1 MKNLDLSGLIPVSKG
16 ILMLMGG
23 ISFIAIIFSFA
34 GKIDI
39 LENNAA
45 EPAMVIKS
53 ITLQDS
59 YEFAG
64 EKLTMEDWDIRERL
78 ERELYAN
85 VFQHSSTII
94 AIKRSMRYFPLIEKK
109 LAEHGLPADLKY
121 IAVAES
127 MLSNAVSS
135 AGAKGVWQLMKPVS
149 EFYGLEISEEVDERY
164 HVEKATEIACKYLK
178 HLHKRFG
185 NWTMATAAYNIGE
198 TRFKKELDFQRAESY
213 FDMQLNE
220 ETSRYVFRLFA
231 IKAVLEDPE
240 YHGYQLKDNDGYAPI
255 EPTKMITVAKPIPD
269 LGMFAQENNISY
281 RKLKWLNPWL
291 ISKQL
296 TNPMKKEYQIR
307 LLE

>member
-1 MKNLDLSGLIPVSKG
+1 MKILNNLKIKSLLNVVLSTLGGIFFLLIVSSFVSKYD
-16 ILMLMGG
+16 LL
-23 ISFIAIIFSFA
+23 
-34 GKIDI
+34 
-39 LENNAA
+39 NNKPV

-53 ITLQDS
+53 ITLQES

-64 EKLTMEDWDIRERL
+64 EKLPIKDWDIRERL

-127 MLSNAVSS
+127 MLSNAVSP

-185 NWTMATAAYNIGE
+185 NWSMAAAAYNIGE
-198 TRFKKELDFQRAESY
+198 TRFKKELDFQRATSY

-240 YHGYQLKDNDGYAPI
+240 YHGYQLTSGDGYAPI
-255 EPTKMITVAKPIPD
+255 EAKKVITVSKPIPD
-269 LGMFAQENNISY
+269 LGLFAQENNISY

-296 TNPMKKEYQIR
+296 TNPLKKEYQIR

>member
-1 MKNLDLSGLIPVSKG
+1 MKTNNISKFMPILKVFLMTFGGIFFVLIISSFVSKYD
-16 ILMLMGG
+16 LLDN
-23 ISFIAIIFSFA
+23 
-34 GKIDI
+34 K
-39 LENNAA
+39 AA
-45 EPAMVIKS
+45 EPGMVIKS
-53 ITLQDS
+53 IVLQDA

-64 EKLTMEDWDIRERL
+64 EKLTIKDWDIRERL

-109 LAEHGLPADLKY
+109 LAEHGLPSDLKY

-127 MLSNAVSS
+127 MLSNAVSP

-185 NWTMATAAYNIGE
+185 NWSMAAAAYNIGE
-198 TRFKKELDFQRAESY
+198 TRFKKELDFQRATSY

-240 YHGYQLKDNDGYAPI
+240 YHGYQLNSDDGYAPI
-255 EPTKMITVAKPIPD
+255 ETTKVITVAKPILD
-269 LGMFAQENNISY
+269 LGLFAQENNISY

-291 ISKQL
+291 INKQL
-296 TNPMKKEYQIR
+296 TNPLKKSYQIR

>member
-1 MKNLDLSGLIPVSKG
+1 MKNINLTGLIPISKG
-16 ILMLMGG
+16 MLMLMGG
-23 ISFIAIIFSFA
+23 ISFVAVISSFVS
-34 GKIDI
+34 KLDL
-39 LENNAA
+39 LENKTA

-53 ITLQDS
+53 ITLQDT

-64 EKLTMEDWDIRERL
+64 EKLTIEDWDIRERL

-109 LAEHGLPADLKY
+109 LAEHGLPSDLKY

-127 MLSNAVSS
+127 MLSNAVSP

-185 NWTMATAAYNIGE
+185 NWSMAAAAYNIGE
-198 TRFKKELDFQRAESY
+198 TRFKKELDFQRAKSY

-231 IKAVLEDPE
+231 IKAVLENPE
-240 YHGYQLKDNDGYAPI
+240 YHGYQLNDNDGYAPV

-269 LGMFAQENNISY
+269 LGLFAQENNISY

-296 TNPMKKEYQIR
+296 TNPLKKEYQIR

>member
-1 MKNLDLSGLIPVSKG
+1 MV
-16 ILMLMGG
+16 MGG
-23 ISFIAIIFSFA
+23 ISFVAVISSFVS
-34 GKIDI
+34 KLDL
-39 LENNAA
+39 LENKVA

-53 ITLQDS
+53 ITLQDT

-64 EKLTMEDWDIRERL
+64 EKLTIEDWDIRERL

-109 LAEHGLPADLKY
+109 LAELGLPSDLKY

-127 MLSNAVSS
+127 MLSNAVSP

-185 NWTMATAAYNIGE
+185 NWSMAAAAYNIGE
-198 TRFKKELDFQRAESY
+198 TRFKKELDFQRAKSY

-240 YHGYQLKDNDGYAPI
+240 YHGYQLNDNDGYAPV

-269 LGMFAQENNISY
+269 LGLFAQENNISY

-296 TNPMKKEYQIR
+296 TNPLKKEYQIR

>member
-1 MKNLDLSGLIPVSKG
+1 
-16 ILMLMGG
+16 MLMGG
-23 ISFIAIIFSFA
+23 ISFVAVISSFVS
-34 GKIDI
+34 KLDL
-39 LENNAA
+39 LENKTA

-53 ITLQDS
+53 ITLQDT

-64 EKLTMEDWDIRERL
+64 EKLTIEDWDIRERL

-109 LAEHGLPADLKY
+109 LAEHGLPSDLKY

-127 MLSNAVSS
+127 MLSNAVSP

-185 NWTMATAAYNIGE
+185 NWSMAAAAYNIGE
-198 TRFKKELDFQRAESY
+198 TRFKKELDFQRAKSY

-240 YHGYQLKDNDGYAPI
+240 YHGYQLNDNDGYAPV

-269 LGMFAQENNISY
+269 LGLFAQENNISY

-296 TNPMKKEYQIR
+296 TNPLKKEYQIR

>member
-1 MKNLDLSGLIPVSKG
+1 MKENKFLQPVKWSLMILGAFSGI
-16 ILMLMGG
+16 
-23 ISFIAIIFSFA
+23 FFIFSFVTNTDL
-34 GKIDI
+34 GESK
-39 LENNAA
+39 AA
-45 EPAMVIKS
+45 EPAMVIRS
-53 ITLQDS
+53 ITLQDEYS
-59 YEFAG
+59 FAG
-64 EKLTMEDWDIRERL
+64 EKLTIEDWDIRERL

-94 AIKRSMRYFPLIEKK
+94 AIKRSMRYFPMIEKK
-109 LAEHGLPADLKY
+109 LSEHGLPSDLKY

-127 MLSNAVSS
+127 MLSNAVSP

-164 HVEKATEIACKYLK
+164 HVEKSTEIACKYLK

-185 NWTMATAAYNIGE
+185 NWSMAAAAYNIGE
-198 TRFKKELDFQRAESY
+198 TRFKKELDFQRATSY

-240 YHGYQLKDNDGYAPI
+240 YHGYQLKEDGGYAPI
-255 EPTKMITVAKPIPD
+255 EPTKVITVAKPIPD
-269 LGMFAQENNISY
+269 LGLFAQEHNISY

-291 ISKQL
+291 IGKQL
-296 TNPMKKEYQIR
+296 TNPLKKEYNIR
-307 LLE
+307 LVE

>member
-1 MKNLDLSGLIPVSKG
+1 MKNINLTGLIPISKG
-16 ILMLMGG
+16 MLMLMGG
-23 ISFIAIIFSFA
+23 ISFIAVISSFVS
-34 GKIDI
+34 KLDL
-39 LENNAA
+39 LENKTA

-53 ITLQDS
+53 ITLQDT

-64 EKLTMEDWDIRERL
+64 EKLTIEDWDIRERL

-94 AIKRSMRYFPLIEKK
+94 AIKRSMRYFPLFDKK
-109 LAEHGLPADLKY
+109 LAEHGLPSGLKY

-127 MLSNAVSS
+127 MLSNAVSP

-185 NWTMATAAYNIGE
+185 NWSMAAAAYNIGE
-198 TRFKKELDFQRAESY
+198 TRFKKELDFQRAKSY

-240 YHGYQLKDNDGYAPI
+240 YHGYQLNDNDGYAPV

-269 LGMFAQENNISY
+269 LGLFAQENNISY

-296 TNPMKKEYQIR
+296 TNPLKKEYQIR

>member
-1 MKNLDLSGLIPVSKG
+1 MKNINLTGLIPISKG
-16 ILMLMGG
+16 MLMLMGG
-23 ISFIAIIFSFA
+23 ISFIAVISSFVS
-34 GKIDI
+34 KLDL
-39 LENNAA
+39 LENKTA

-53 ITLQDS
+53 ITLQDT

-64 EKLTMEDWDIRERL
+64 EKLTIEDWDIRERL

-109 LAEHGLPADLKY
+109 LAEHGLPTDLKY

-127 MLSNAVSS
+127 MLSNAVSP

-185 NWTMATAAYNIGE
+185 NWSMAAAAYNIGE
-198 TRFKKELDFQRAESY
+198 TRFKKELDFQRAKSY

-240 YHGYQLKDNDGYAPI
+240 YHGYQLNDNDGYAPV

-269 LGMFAQENNISY
+269 LGLFAQENNISY

-296 TNPMKKEYQIR
+296 TNPLKKEYQIR

>member
-1 MKNLDLSGLIPVSKG
+1 MKILNNSKIKSLLNVVLSTLGGIFFLLIVSSFVSKYD
-16 ILMLMGG
+16 LL
-23 ISFIAIIFSFA
+23 
-34 GKIDI
+34 
-39 LENNAA
+39 NNKPV

-53 ITLQDS
+53 ITLQES

-64 EKLTMEDWDIRERL
+64 EKLPIKDWDIRERL

-127 MLSNAVSS
+127 MLSNAVSP

-185 NWTMATAAYNIGE
+185 NWSMAAAAYNIGE
-198 TRFKKELDFQRAESY
+198 TRFKKELDFQRATSY

-240 YHGYQLKDNDGYAPI
+240 YHGYQLTNGDGYAPI
-255 EPTKMITVAKPIPD
+255 EAKKVITVSKPIPD
-269 LGMFAQENNISY
+269 LGLFAQENNISY

-296 TNPMKKEYQIR
+296 TNPLKKEYQIR

>member
-1 MKNLDLSGLIPVSKG
+1 MKNINLTGLIPISKG
-16 ILMLMGG
+16 MLMLMGG
-23 ISFIAIIFSFA
+23 ISFVAVISSFVS
-34 GKIDI
+34 KLDL
-39 LENNAA
+39 LENKTA

-53 ITLQDS
+53 ITLQDT

-64 EKLTMEDWDIRERL
+64 EKLTIEDWDIRERL

-109 LAEHGLPADLKY
+109 LAEHGLPSDLKY

-127 MLSNAVSS
+127 MLSNAVSP

-185 NWTMATAAYNIGE
+185 NWSMAAAAYNIGE
-198 TRFKKELDFQRAESY
+198 TRFKKELDFQRAKSY

-240 YHGYQLKDNDGYAPI
+240 YHGYQLNDNDGYAPV

-269 LGMFAQENNISY
+269 LGLFAQENNISY

-296 TNPMKKEYQIR
+296 TNPLKKEYQIR

>member
-1 MKNLDLSGLIPVSKG
+1 MPILKVFLMTFGGIFFVLIISSFVSKYD
-16 ILMLMGG
+16 LLDN
-23 ISFIAIIFSFA
+23 
-34 GKIDI
+34 K
-39 LENNAA
+39 AA
-45 EPAMVIKS
+45 EPGMVIKS
-53 ITLQDS
+53 IVLQDA

-64 EKLTMEDWDIRERL
+64 EKLTIKDWDIRERL

-109 LAEHGLPADLKY
+109 LAEHGLPSDLKY

-127 MLSNAVSS
+127 MLSNAVSP
-135 AGAKGVWQLMKPVS
+135 AGAIGVWQLMKPVS

-185 NWTMATAAYNIGE
+185 NWSMAAAAYNIGE
-198 TRFKKELDFQRAESY
+198 TRFKKELDFQRATSY

-240 YHGYQLKDNDGYAPI
+240 YHGYQLNSDDGYAPI
-255 EPTKMITVAKPIPD
+255 ETTKVITVAKPIPD
-269 LGMFAQENNISY
+269 LGLFAHENNISY

-291 ISKQL
+291 INKQL
-296 TNPMKKEYQIR
+296 TNPLKKSYQIR

>member
-1 MKNLDLSGLIPVSKG
+1 
-16 ILMLMGG
+16 MLMGG
-23 ISFIAIIFSFA
+23 ISFIAVISSFVS
-34 GKIDI
+34 KLDL
-39 LENNAA
+39 LENKTA

-53 ITLQDS
+53 ITLQDT

-64 EKLTMEDWDIRERL
+64 EKLTIEDWDIRERL

-109 LAEHGLPADLKY
+109 LAEHGLPSDLKY

-127 MLSNAVSS
+127 MLSNAVSP

-185 NWTMATAAYNIGE
+185 NWSMAAAAYNIGE
-198 TRFKKELDFQRAESY
+198 TRFKKELDFQRAKSY

-240 YHGYQLKDNDGYAPI
+240 YHGYQLNDNDGYAPV

-269 LGMFAQENNISY
+269 LGLFAQENNISY

-296 TNPMKKEYQIR
+296 TNPLKKEYQIR

>member
-1 MKNLDLSGLIPVSKG
+1 MKILNNSKIKSLLNVVLSTLGGIFFLLIVSSFVSKYD
-16 ILMLMGG
+16 LL
-23 ISFIAIIFSFA
+23 
-34 GKIDI
+34 
-39 LENNAA
+39 NNKPV

-53 ITLQDS
+53 ITLQES

-64 EKLTMEDWDIRERL
+64 EKLPIKDWDIRERL

-127 MLSNAVSS
+127 MLSNAVSP

-185 NWTMATAAYNIGE
+185 NWSMAAAAYNIGE
-198 TRFKKELDFQRAESY
+198 TRFKKELDFQRATSY

-240 YHGYQLKDNDGYAPI
+240 YHGYQLTSGDGYAPI
-255 EPTKMITVAKPIPD
+255 EAKKVITVSKPIPD
-269 LGMFAQENNISY
+269 LGLFAQENNISY

-296 TNPMKKEYQIR
+296 TNPLKKEYQIK

>member
-1 MKNLDLSGLIPVSKG
+1 MNIQNYSKIKSVLSIFLSTFGAIFFILVLTSFVSKYD
-16 ILMLMGG
+16 LL
-23 ISFIAIIFSFA
+23 
-34 GKIDI
+34 KVKP
-39 LENNAA
+39 A

-64 EKLTMEDWDIRERL
+64 EKLTIEDWDIRERL

-109 LAEHGLPADLKY
+109 LSEHGLPEDLKY

-127 MLSNAVSS
+127 MLSNAVSP

-149 EFYGLEISEEVDERY
+149 EYYGLEISEEVDERY

-185 NWTMATAAYNIGE
+185 NWAMAAAAYNIGE
-198 TRFKKELDFQRAESY
+198 TRFKKELDFQRASSY

-231 IKAVLEDPE
+231 IKAVLENPE
-240 YHGYQLKDNDGYAPI
+240 YHGYQLTSGDGYAPI
-255 EPTKMITVAKPIPD
+255 DTKKVVTVTKPIPD
-269 LGMFAQENNISY
+269 LGLFAQENNISY

-296 TNPMKKEYQIR
+296 TNPLKKEYQIR

>member
-1 MKNLDLSGLIPVSKG
+1 MKTNNFSKIMPILKVFLMTFGGIFFVLIISSFVSKYD
-16 ILMLMGG
+16 LL
-23 ISFIAIIFSFA
+23 
-34 GKIDI
+34 
-39 LENNAA
+39 NNKVA
-45 EPAMVIKS
+45 EPGMVIKS
-53 ITLQDS
+53 IVLQDA
-59 YEFAG
+59 YDFAG
-64 EKLTMEDWDIRERL
+64 EKLPIKDWDIRERL

-94 AIKRSMRYFPLIEKK
+94 AIKRSVRYFPLIEKK
-109 LAEHGLPADLKY
+109 LAEHGLPSDLKY

-127 MLSNAVSS
+127 MLSNAVSP

-185 NWTMATAAYNIGE
+185 NWSMAAAAYNIGE
-198 TRFKKELDFQRAESY
+198 TRFKKELDFQRATSY

-240 YHGYQLKDNDGYAPI
+240 YHGYQLNSGDGYAPI
-255 EPTKMITVAKPIPD
+255 EATKVITIAKPIAD
-269 LGMFAQENNISY
+269 LGLFAQENNISY

-291 ISKQL
+291 INKQL
-296 TNPMKKEYQIR
+296 TNPLKKAYQIR

>member
-1 MKNLDLSGLIPVSKG
+1 MKNNKFLQPIKWSLMILGAFSGI
-16 ILMLMGG
+16 
-23 ISFIAIIFSFA
+23 FFIFSFVT
-34 GKIDI
+34 KID
-39 LENNAA
+39 LGENKAA
-45 EPAMVIKS
+45 DPAMVIRS
-53 ITLQDS
+53 ITLQDEYS
-59 YEFAG
+59 FAG
-64 EKLTMEDWDIRERL
+64 EKLTIEDWDIRERL

-94 AIKRSMRYFPLIEKK
+94 AIKRSMRYFPMIEKK
-109 LAEHGLPADLKY
+109 LSEHGLPSDLKY

-127 MLSNAVSS
+127 MLSNAVSP

-164 HVEKATEIACKYLK
+164 HVEKSTEIACKYLK

-185 NWTMATAAYNIGE
+185 NWSMAAAAYNIGE
-198 TRFKKELDFQRAESY
+198 TRFKKELDFQRAKSY

-240 YHGYQLKDNDGYAPI
+240 YHGYQLKGNDGYAPI
-255 EPTKMITVAKPIPD
+255 EPTKVISVAKPIPD
-269 LGMFAQENNISY
+269 LGLFAQENNISY

-291 ISKQL
+291 IGKQL
-296 TNPMKKEYQIR
+296 TNPLKKEYNIR
-307 LLE
+307 LKE

>member
-1 MKNLDLSGLIPVSKG
+1 MKILNNSKIKSLLNVFLSTLGGIFFLIVISSFVSKYD
-16 ILMLMGG
+16 LL
-23 ISFIAIIFSFA
+23 
-34 GKIDI
+34 
-39 LENNAA
+39 NNKPV

-53 ITLQDS
+53 ITLQES

-64 EKLTMEDWDIRERL
+64 EKLPIKDWDIRERL

-127 MLSNAVSS
+127 MLSNAVSP

-164 HVEKATEIACKYLK
+164 HVEKATEIACEYLK

-185 NWTMATAAYNIGE
+185 NWSMAAAAYNIGE
-198 TRFKKELDFQRAESY
+198 TRFKKELDFQRATSY

-240 YHGYQLKDNDGYAPI
+240 YHGYQLTSGDGYAPI
-255 EPTKMITVAKPIPD
+255 EAKKVITVSKPIPD
-269 LGMFAQENNISY
+269 LGLFAQENNISY

-296 TNPMKKEYQIR
+296 TNPLKKEYQIR

>member
-1 MKNLDLSGLIPVSKG
+1 MKILNNSKIKSLLNVVLSTLGGIFFLLIVSSFVSKYD
-16 ILMLMGG
+16 LL
-23 ISFIAIIFSFA
+23 
-34 GKIDI
+34 
-39 LENNAA
+39 NNKPV

-53 ITLQDS
+53 ITLQES

-64 EKLTMEDWDIRERL
+64 EKLPIKDWDIRERL

-127 MLSNAVSS
+127 MLSNAVSP

-185 NWTMATAAYNIGE
+185 NWSMAAAAYNIGE
-198 TRFKKELDFQRAESY
+198 PRFKKELDFQRATSY

-240 YHGYQLKDNDGYAPI
+240 YHGYQLTSGDGYAPI
-255 EPTKMITVAKPIPD
+255 EAKKVITVSKPIPD
-269 LGMFAQENNISY
+269 LGLFAQENNISY

-296 TNPMKKEYQIR
+296 TNPLKKEYQIR

>member
-1 MKNLDLSGLIPVSKG
+1 MKENKFLQPVKWSLMILGAFSGI
-16 ILMLMGG
+16 
-23 ISFIAIIFSFA
+23 FFIFSFVTNTDL
-34 GKIDI
+34 GESK
-39 LENNAA
+39 AA
-45 EPAMVIKS
+45 EPAMVIRS
-53 ITLQDS
+53 ITLQDEYS
-59 YEFAG
+59 FAG
-64 EKLTMEDWDIRERL
+64 EKLTIEDWDIRERL

-94 AIKRSMRYFPLIEKK
+94 AIKRSMRYFPMIEKK
-109 LAEHGLPADLKY
+109 LSEHGLPSDLKY

-127 MLSNAVSS
+127 MLSNAVSP

-164 HVEKATEIACKYLK
+164 HVEKSTEIACKYLK

-185 NWTMATAAYNIGE
+185 NWSMAAAAYNIGE
-198 TRFKKELDFQRAESY
+198 TRFKKELDFQRATSY

-240 YHGYQLKDNDGYAPI
+240 YHGYQLKEDGGYAPI
-255 EPTKMITVAKPIPD
+255 EPTKVITVAKPIPD
-269 LGMFAQENNISY
+269 LGLFAQENNISY

-291 ISKQL
+291 IGKQL
-296 TNPMKKEYQIR
+296 TNPLKKEYNIR
-307 LLE
+307 LVE

>member
-1 MKNLDLSGLIPVSKG
+1 MKILNNSKIKSLLNVVLSTLGGIFFLLIVSSFVSKYD
-16 ILMLMGG
+16 LL
-23 ISFIAIIFSFA
+23 
-34 GKIDI
+34 
-39 LENNAA
+39 NNKPV

-53 ITLQDS
+53 ITLQES

-64 EKLTMEDWDIRERL
+64 EKLPIKDWDIRERL

-127 MLSNAVSS
+127 MLSNAVSP

-185 NWTMATAAYNIGE
+185 NWSMAAAAYNIGE
-198 TRFKKELDFQRAESY
+198 TRFKKELDFQRATSY

-240 YHGYQLKDNDGYAPI
+240 YHGYQLTSGDGYAPI
-255 EPTKMITVAKPIPD
+255 EAKKVITVSKPIPD
-269 LGMFAQENNISY
+269 LGLFAQENNISY

-296 TNPMKKEYQIR
+296 TNPLKKEYQIR

>member
-1 MKNLDLSGLIPVSKG
+1 MKNINLTGLIPISKG
-16 ILMLMGG
+16 MLMLMGG
-23 ISFIAIIFSFA
+23 ISFIAVISSFVS
-34 GKIDI
+34 KLDL
-39 LENNAA
+39 LENKTA
-45 EPAMVIKS
+45 ELAMVIKS
-53 ITLQDS
+53 ITLQDT

-64 EKLTMEDWDIRERL
+64 EKLTIEDWDIRERL

-109 LAEHGLPADLKY
+109 LAEHGLPSDLKY

-127 MLSNAVSS
+127 MLSNAVSP

-185 NWTMATAAYNIGE
+185 NWSMAAAAYNIGE
-198 TRFKKELDFQRAESY
+198 TRFKKELDFQRAKSY

-240 YHGYQLKDNDGYAPI
+240 YHGYQLNDNDGYAPV

-269 LGMFAQENNISY
+269 LGLFAQENNISY

-296 TNPMKKEYQIR
+296 TNPLKKEYQIR

>member
-1 MKNLDLSGLIPVSKG
+1 MKILNNSKIKSLLNVVLSTLGGIFFLLIVSSFVSKYD
-16 ILMLMGG
+16 LL
-23 ISFIAIIFSFA
+23 
-34 GKIDI
+34 
-39 LENNAA
+39 NNKPV

-53 ITLQDS
+53 ITLQES

-64 EKLTMEDWDIRERL
+64 EKLPIKDWDIRERL

-127 MLSNAVSS
+127 MLSNAVSP

-185 NWTMATAAYNIGE
+185 NWSMAAAAYNIGE
-198 TRFKKELDFQRAESY
+198 TRFKKELDFQRATSY

-220 ETSRYVFRLFA
+220 ETSRYAFRLFA

-240 YHGYQLKDNDGYAPI
+240 YHGYQLTSGDGYAPI
-255 EPTKMITVAKPIPD
+255 EAKKVITVSKPIPD
-269 LGMFAQENNISY
+269 LGLFAQENNISY

-296 TNPMKKEYQIR
+296 TNPLKKEYQIR